1 MGTIVNAISVI
12 VGGMIGLLIRR
23 GLPKKVEETAMK
35 LLGLA
40 VFLVGIEGVITSMV
54 TVGAD
59 GKLSADGSL
68 LLIASMVI
76 GGVLGELCDIDA
88 ALVRGGKAIEAKF
101 GREGFAKGFINA
113 SLIFCIGAM
122 AIIGALNDGLTG
134 DPSVLFI
141 KSALDFI
148 CSIILG
154 STLASAWCLRS
165 SRCLPTR
172 ARSRCLPGCSR
183 RSSPA
188 RCSTPSAWW
197 VIQSSCASASIFWSS
212 QTSAPPTCCPPC
224 SCRWSTRWPSRM
236 LRAFSTRFGRCF
248 ETRPIFPGILL

>member
-12 VGGMIGLLIRR
+12 AGGMIGLLIRR

-59 GKLSADGSL
+59 GRLSADGSL
-68 LLIASMVI
+68 LLIASMVV

-101 GREGFAKGFINA
+101 GKEGFAKGFINA
-113 SLIFCIGAM
+113 SLIFCVGAM

-154 STLASAWCLRS
+154 STLGFGVVFAFIPVLAYQGSITLLAGVLAPVVSGPMLNAICMVGYTIVMCIGINFLEFTNIRTANL
-165 SRCLPTR
+165 LPALLVPVVYTLAQPHV
-172 ARSRCLPGCSR
+172 ARFFDQVR
-183 RSSPA
+183 
-188 RCSTPSAWW
+188 
-197 VIQSSCASASIFWSS
+197 QMF
-212 QTSAPPTCCPPC
+212 
-224 SCRWSTRWPSRM
+224 
-236 LRAFSTRFGRCF
+236 
-248 ETRPIFPGILL
+248 

>member
-154 STLASAWCLRS
+154 STLGFGVVFAFIPVLAYQGAITL
-165 SRCLPTR
+165 LAGVLAPIV
-172 ARSRCLPGCSR
+172 
-183 RSSPA
+183 
-188 RCSTPSAWW
+188 SAWW

-224 SCRWSTRWPSRM
+224 SCQWSTRWPSRM

-248 ETRPIFPGILL
+248 ETRPAFPGILL